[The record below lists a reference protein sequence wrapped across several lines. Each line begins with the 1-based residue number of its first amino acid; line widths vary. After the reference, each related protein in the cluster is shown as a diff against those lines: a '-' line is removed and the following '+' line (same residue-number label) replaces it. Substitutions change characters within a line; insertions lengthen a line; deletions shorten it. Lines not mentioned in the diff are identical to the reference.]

1 MALWRA
7 IVRALTITA
16 QPSIST
22 DAGSPGPRGWAAFE
36 VRLNPRLRLAS
47 LRWRRLD
54 EATRH
59 AFPSGLEID
68 GRRGRIDPSLG
79 AAHALETRI

>member
-1 MALWRA
+1 M
-7 IVRALTITA
+7 RALAITT

-22 DAGSPGPRGWAAFE
+22 DARSPGSRDGPNVLRPVEPAFAIGVPLVQTVGGDE
-36 VRLNPRLRLAS
+36 V
-47 LRWRRLD
+47 
-54 EATRH
+54 TRH

-79 AAHALETRI
+79 AAHALETRM